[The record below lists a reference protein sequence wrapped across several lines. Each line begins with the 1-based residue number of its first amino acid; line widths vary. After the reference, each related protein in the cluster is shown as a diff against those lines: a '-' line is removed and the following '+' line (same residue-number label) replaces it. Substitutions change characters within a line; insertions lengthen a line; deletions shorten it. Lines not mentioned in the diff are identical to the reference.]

1 LSPHRST
8 LALFLA
14 FVLLLPVGFF
24 VFVFGGLLPLAWI
37 FLTALVGLIAGLLD
51 LSGDAVLMI
60 GILWAHVLILGG
72 LLYLAAALI
81 CRLLYRLLNRRAA
94 EVVVVLLIGSLA
106 VGSLFDIS
114 RLPSHGSGPSANIVR
129 VFREFAPY

>member
-24 VFVFGGLLPLAWI
+24 VFVFGGFLPLAWI

-106 VGSLFDIS
+106 VGSLFDIY
-114 RLPSHGSGPSANIVR
+114 RLPGHGSGPSANIVR
-129 VFREFAPY
+129 VFREFAP